1 MPRVGMLA
9 TVRNR
14 RALVTAVDPFQTG
27 PGGTLHL
34 VSVEYTDADGPPED
48 RLIWEREP
56 GRDLLEPSA
65 LPRVSDEPPMPGRD
79 FDALVRATRWSALSP
94 YVDPDGTG
102 LLDRLPV
109 SAPFHGAVQ
118 VEGYQLF
125 PLLMALRRPRVCLM
139 LADDVGL
146 GKTIEAGLLVTEL
159 LLRRRIRRVLIL
171 CPASLRR
178 QWRSEMLEK
187 FALPFD
193 IVDRAEG
200 EALHR
205 RAGLDANPWR
215 SYPRIIT
222 SYHYLK
228 QPDVL
233 ESFRAACRV
242 PEGSPSLP
250 WDLLIVDEA
259 HNLAPAP
266 IGEDSDVSRM
276 LAAVAPQFEHR
287 LFLTATPHNGYTRSF
302 SGLLEL
308 LDPVRFT
315 RTTTFSPAEQARIK
329 EVVIRRLKREI
340 NQGVSPR
347 PFCERRV
354 EELPV
359 TLSPQERALSDAFHD
374 FRRKVRSVVAARG
387 RAEQLAGA
395 FAVEVLNKRLLSC
408 PTTFADSWWRYR
420 DGMDAQED
428 VDVSEVAAAR
438 RAVADETDDDREA
451 ESRAAHAAVTVGA
464 WLHPL
469 AAQVA
474 DESHAVDQALAALG
488 LGRGSG
494 VMVTPGRDGRWEA
507 LLEWIDG
514 HLRHGARGSW
524 REDER
529 LVIFTEYKTTLDHL
543 VWRLKRECG
552 DDRILQLF
560 GGMDDVERDTVKA
573 SFNDPTSSVRI
584 LVATDAASEGLN
596 LQDTARYLIHYD
608 IPWNPARL
616 EQRNGRLDRHGQARD
631 VDVWHFT
638 SHDSA
643 DIAFMAYVAHKVDQV
658 REDLGST
665 GEVFDGAVQ
674 RRLVAGEDEATVRR
688 DLDADVERARG
699 RAGFPATDDAT
710 AADGLGVLRA
720 ELDLDAD
727 TLRGTLEVAVG
738 AGIGLP
744 RFESTGET
752 DRVRLLPPI
761 PPRWQE
767 LVDDTLRL
775 PARNGGLGPLPRLAF
790 DPESFID
797 TSRGRPVFRQPADAR
812 LVHLGHPL
820 YHRAL
825 ALFARA
831 RFPGGGDSRS
841 RWTVRSG
848 GVPDGVDALI
858 LLTVE
863 EVAVNELRETFH
875 HWVRTYQLP
884 VMGDR
889 LGSPLEHLPA
899 ATLALPA
906 GSGSSSSSSVA
917 RAQLLWDAL
926 AMQLRDF
933 VVERTTLLTEEI
945 RAELDEQRGRAL
957 AAERERFASRLREV
971 SLAMNETSMARLERE
986 IEDLRRV
993 MSLFSEHQAEIDRA
1007 RAAKEEELARRRGHY
1022 GELHE
1027 QLQRERDRVIGQVIP
1042 KRHAL
1047 RQGAVRVFPVA
1058 VEIRLPE
1065 EGG

>member
-1 MPRVGMLA
+1 
-9 TVRNR
+9 
-14 RALVTAVDPFQTG
+14 
-27 PGGTLHL
+27 
-34 VSVEYTDADGPPED
+34 
-48 RLIWEREP
+48 
-56 GRDLLEPSA
+56 
-65 LPRVSDEPPMPGRD
+65 
-79 FDALVRATRWSALSP
+79 
-94 YVDPDGTG
+94 
-102 LLDRLPV
+102 
-109 SAPFHGAVQ
+109 
-118 VEGYQLF
+118 
-125 PLLMALRRPRVCLM
+125 M

-266 IGEDSDVSRM
+266 IGEDSDLSRM

-374 FRRKVRSVVAARG
+374 FRRKVRPSSLP
-387 RAEQLAGA
+387 E
-395 FAVEVLNKRLLSC
+395 AVPS
-408 PTTFADSWWRYR
+408 SWPAPSRSKCSIS
-420 DGMDAQED
+420 DCFP
-428 VDVSEVAAAR
+428 AR
-438 RAVADETDDDREA
+438 RHLPIPGGGTATGWTPRRMWTSARWRRRGEPLRTRLTTTARRKVVRRTLR
-451 ESRAAHAAVTVGA
+451 SRWVRGSIRSPRRSPTR
-464 WLHPL
+464 
-469 AAQVA
+469 
-474 DESHAVDQALAALG
+474 SHAVDQALAALG

-573 SFNDPTSSVRI
+573 AFNDPTSSVRI

-744 RFESTGET
+744 RFELTGET

-790 DPESFID
+790 DP
-797 TSRGRPVFRQPADAR
+797 SRSSTPRAAAPVFRQPADAR

-889 LGSPLEHLPA
+889 LGSPLEHLP
-899 ATLALPA
+899 P
-906 GSGSSSSSSVA
+906 
-917 RAQLLWDAL
+917 
-926 AMQLRDF
+926 
-933 VVERTTLLTEEI
+933 
-945 RAELDEQRGRAL
+945 QR
-957 AAERERFASRLREV
+957 
-971 SLAMNETSMARLERE
+971 
-986 IEDLRRV
+986 
-993 MSLFSEHQAEIDRA
+993 
-1007 RAAKEEELARRRGHY
+1007 
-1022 GELHE
+1022 
-1027 QLQRERDRVIGQVIP
+1027 
-1042 KRHAL
+1042 
-1047 RQGAVRVFPVA
+1047 
-1058 VEIRLPE
+1058 
-1065 EGG
+1065 